1 MATAR
6 KKAKYAAASSGHINL
21 KQSIFSF
28 DNWLKLSFNF
38 FPVLT
43 RCQFSG
49 IPALTLASY
58 TDSENPDSITLSG
71 FRILFQ
77 FPEVG
82 TMLGQ
87 VEAGEVKDR
96 LKRLSAAQQKN
107 NLFV

>member
-1 MATAR
+1 M
-6 KKAKYAAASSGHINL
+6 
-21 KQSIFSF
+21 
-28 DNWLKLSFNF
+28 
-38 FPVLT
+38 
-43 RCQFSG
+43 
-49 IPALTLASY
+49 
-58 TDSENPDSITLSG
+58 SG